1 MCACSPV
8 ILSAMSETATATLDS
23 APQTRR
29 AQETFLLALVSMAAI
44 AANLPQNLLEA
55 AGLRPGYIVAVLGL
69 LVVFALF
76 IYLRFFFFLL
86 YVLLAIG
93 ANVPSQWADALGI
106 SQLPLLVALIAMVG
120 LSLLNYGVKLL
131 PSGLDKTKT
140 EHKQSSEG
148 TKALLAAIERGNTVQ
163 VKQILAM
170 GIDPNLPGENG
181 VTPLMQ
187 AAGLGYAEM
196 IDALLEAGANPVLTN
211 SNGQTAYDLAFRKG
225 YVAIVKR
232 LAPASQ

>member
-1 MCACSPV
+1 
-8 ILSAMSETATATLDS
+8 
-23 APQTRR
+23 
-29 AQETFLLALVSMAAI
+29 MAAI
-44 AANLPQNLLEA
+44 AANLPENLLQA

-93 ANVPSQWADALGI
+93 ANVPTQWAEALGI

-131 PSGLDKTKT
+131 PTGLETSKS

-148 TKALLAAIERGNTVQ
+148 TKALLTAIERGNTAQ
-163 VKQILAM
+163 VRQILAM

-181 VTPLMQ
+181 MTPLMQ
-187 AAGLGYAEM
+187 SAQLGYAEM
-196 IDALLEAGANPVLTN
+196 VDALLEAGADPSLT
-211 SNGQTAYDLAFRKG
+211 SAKGHTAYDLAFRKG
-225 YVAIVKR
+225 FVAIVKR
-232 LAPASQ
+232 LTPPTE